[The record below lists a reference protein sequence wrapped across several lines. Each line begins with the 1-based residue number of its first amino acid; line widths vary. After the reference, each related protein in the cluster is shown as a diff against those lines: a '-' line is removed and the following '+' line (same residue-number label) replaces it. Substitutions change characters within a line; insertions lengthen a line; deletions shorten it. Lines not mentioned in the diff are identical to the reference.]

1 MRVAVALVCKD
12 GEVGNSESKSYAAGL
27 GEVVR
32 ILLGDFYVVGV
43 AIGGLTKPVVNPIV
57 PLE

>member
-1 MRVAVALVCKD
+1 MRVAVALVCED

-32 ILLGDFYVVGV
+32 IFLGRFYVVGV
-43 AIGGLTKPVVNPIV
+43 AIGDLRSQWQIPSCR
-57 PLE
+57 

>member
-1 MRVAVALVCKD
+1 LRVAVALVCED

-32 ILLGDFYVVGV
+32 IFLGRFYVVGV
-43 AIGGLTKPVVNPIV
+43 AIGGPTKPVANPIV